1 MAWFGKKENT
11 QYNEDYDSSDRYQI
25 NQSRSIPACICAII
39 AAIAGWY
46 AGEVGLYSAG
56 FAIFLA
62 TGNIFQDLRV
72 RKAHKEIIRNTAYTL
87 DTNTR
92 AHDAIQSAQQATDLA
107 NQINERMAQV
117 EAKQG

>member
-1 MAWFGKKENT
+1 MSWFGNRQNS
-11 QYNEDYDSSDRYQI
+11 QYTGDSDTYDRYQI
-25 NQSRSIPACICAII
+25 GQSKSIPACICAII

-56 FAIFLA
+56 YAIFLA

-72 RKAHKEIIRNTAYTL
+72 RKSHREIIRNTAYTL
-87 DTNTR
+87 DTNAR

-107 NQINERMAQV
+107 NQINERMSQV
-117 EAKQG
+117 EAK